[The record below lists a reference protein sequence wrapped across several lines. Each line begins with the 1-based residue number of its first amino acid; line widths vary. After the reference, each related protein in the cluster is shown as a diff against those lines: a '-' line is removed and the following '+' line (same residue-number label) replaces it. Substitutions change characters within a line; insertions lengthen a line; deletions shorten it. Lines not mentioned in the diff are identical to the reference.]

1 MDASNL
7 LYTVPSGENDLREI
21 IKMTRT
27 AREGCEPFVHCALD
41 GEKAAERF
49 FIGKNPDGKTEKLI
63 FAYGGTAY
71 VFGGQSAEIRT
82 QCSVDL
88 FGRVSGNTPA
98 IAEFG
103 GKFPARHVQAAA
115 QTAARLSETQILQ
128 SFLLMTDG
136 KMTVGDEMRY
146 VQRVRTSRRGHGT
159 VLGVFDDNGMLAA
172 TSSIIA
178 ENEKYALI
186 GDVFT
191 RPDARRRGLAAMLCL
206 ECCREALGKGKIP
219 WLMCTPAMLPYYEKI
234 GFREIRP
241 LPLAGLLE

>member
-1 MDASNL
+1 MDAGNL

-27 AREGCEPFVHCALD
+27 VREGCEPFVHCTLD

-49 FIGKNPDGKTEKLI
+49 FIGKTPDGKTEKLI
-63 FAYGGTAY
+63 FAYGGTTY
-71 VFGGQSAEIRT
+71 VFGGQSPEIRT
-82 QCSVDL
+82 QSGVDL
-88 FGRVSGNTPA
+88 FGNVNGNTPA
-98 IAEFG
+98 AAEFC
-103 GKFPARHVQAAA
+103 GKIPAAQTVQAAV
-115 QTAARLSETQILQ
+115 RLSETQILQ

-146 VQRVRTSRRGHGT
+146 VLRVRTSRRGHGA
-159 VLGVFDDNGMLAA
+159 VFGIFDDNGMLAA

-191 RPDARRRGLAAMLCL
+191 RPDSRRRGLAAMLCL

-219 WLMCTPAMLPYYEKI
+219 WLMCTPAMLPY
-234 GFREIRP
+234 
-241 LPLAGLLE
+241 